1 MPKSAVLSGRNM
13 SSDEDE
19 PAPSPSAFVVA
30 RRASREV
37 KSMREESGSDEDAE
51 EPEDW
56 EDDGEASAE
65 EDEREADPIRF
76 FAREKHWRSRTGAS
90 SRLQTP
96 RANADQLLH
105 GALHLVTD
113 NPPVA
118 TDPRL
123 PQDDQERGE
132 GQERDAPSLTQ
143 RAR

>member
-1 MPKSAVLSGRNM
+1 M
-13 SSDEDE
+13 
-19 PAPSPSAFVVA
+19 
-30 RRASREV
+30 